1 MAIRDIS
8 EICEIASR
16 LSEEASTLR
25 SLGLNEAARYLDL
38 AEGELDNRVYTK
50 MSNGGRGR
58 GRELH
63 SN

>member
-16 LSEEASTLR
+16 LSEDASTLR

-38 AEGELDNRVYTK
+38 AEGELDNRVYAK
-50 MSNGGRGR
+50 MGNGGRSR